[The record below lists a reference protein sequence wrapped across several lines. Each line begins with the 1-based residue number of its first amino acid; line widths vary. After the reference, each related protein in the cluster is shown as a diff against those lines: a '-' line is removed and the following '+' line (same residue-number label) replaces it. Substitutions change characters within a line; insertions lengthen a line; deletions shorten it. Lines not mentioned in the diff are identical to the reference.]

1 MTVSCYFCG
10 SLKCEFFLSSN
21 KYFLYRCQTCNIVF
35 LYPQPN
41 TKKTLYF
48 NTKKYESEQSVKAYF
63 QNESK
68 LYKRA
73 IRYAKRLL
81 KLNRGNKLLDVGCS
95 YGFYSKA
102 FNDQKFDVTGIDI
115 SKDAIKFAKNK
126 IKNVILDNFDHHFFS
141 NTYDAITM
149 FDIIEHLKNPN
160 KSLIKARKLLHQDG
174 ILIIQTPNVDSIIA
188 KLSGNKWFWLLTPEH
203 LFLFNISSVKKLLE
217 NCGFRVL
224 EISTWDDWEEF
235 IKNILFILKLK
246 NKGKTM
252 IFYYL
257 IYVFLRPLFF
267 LSLIWSKKNLGGE
280 IYVYAEKN

>member
-1 MTVSCYFCG
+1 M
-10 SLKCEFFLSSN
+10 
-21 KYFLYRCQTCNIVF
+21 
-35 LYPQPN
+35 
-41 TKKTLYF
+41 
-48 NTKKYESEQSVKAYF
+48 KAYF